1 MLAMAIE
8 NMYNKNIDYLFSNII
23 ISESTTMKRFLAIA
37 LVILML
43 ASLGS
48 CGEKSETDTLTDGSA
63 ASASDN
69 TGADVT
75 ENHEAADAA
84 YADLTSV
91 FEMAVTEP
99 HYYIS
104 TPDWHAEGYGC
115 GFALTENGS
124 SDYAIVAACGYGDE
138 EGELD
143 EVFSALYNDN
153 FRGILMQNYRAVY
166 AEFTPAVAETKL
178 ADGTPALL
186 FNDVQTADDYGTDL
200 SCPVYGYGFIHDG
213 VPFIIAYIVMNESAV
228 DDAKLAEMQGYVD
241 EMVNT
246 VRAVQ

>member
-1 MLAMAIE
+1 
-8 NMYNKNIDYLFSNII
+8 
-23 ISESTTMKRFLAIA
+23 MKKFLAIA

-48 CGEKSETDTLTDGSA
+48 CGKKPETATLDDGSSVSAPDKTA
-63 ASASDN
+63 ADK
-69 TGADVT
+69 T
-75 ENHEAADAA
+75 ENNEAADAA

-91 FEMAVTEP
+91 FEIAVTEP

-115 GFALTENGS
+115 GFALTENGN
-124 SDYAIVAACGYGDE
+124 SDYAIVATCGYGDE
-138 EGELD
+138 NEDFG
-143 EVFSALYNDN
+143 EVFSTLYNDN
-153 FRGILMQNYRAVY
+153 FIGVLMQNYRAVY
-166 AEFTPAVAETKL
+166 AEFTPSTAETKL

-186 FNDVQTADDYGTDL
+186 FNDVQPADDYGTDL
-200 SCPVYGYGFIHDG
+200 SCPVYGYGFIYDG

-228 DDAKLAEMQGYVD
+228 DDAKRAEMQGYVD

-246 VRAVQ
+246 VRAAQ